1 MRYKR
6 TSENANTSVVLK
18 WITGSLELAL
28 CVPVLSWVFVT
39 FTGYI
44 PLILMAVMHLIT
56 HIVTVKQGGRYE
68 GSGVGFVA
76 SLLGAIPVV
85 GFLLHL
91 LAAFTLIASAKG
103 YDVPTNEEEKELK
116 REAKKRKMREE
127 RELLEEIE
135 REENY

>member
-6 TSENANTSVVLK
+6 TSENANASVVLK

-56 HIVTVKQGGRYE
+56 H
-68 GSGVGFVA
+68 GVGFVA